1 MLNQQ
6 CLLCLFMNVY
16 SIFLHLHCPPSRC
29 TCCSCP
35 FCRSLPWLCRT
46 PPHSAPYSPTRWCL
60 VQWYFMHWG
69 NMMQW
74 YVNHGGIS
82 WINMQLSCKA
92 SDFVQFLKPCGF
104 WWFCICSSAR
114 LKELEP
120 KWMRPPFWRSSSPTC
135 KGSDLRLFKTNF
147 LLLRQS
153 RNCRKRSRIDC
164 WLICWFSQVAWNIF
178 TNGKQ
183 TLGLNLSERFSIT
196 DNALIHMKVTKVL
209 CLILNQNLKNPSL
222 NPQPLFTVAW
232 HGRHENGPEWDN
244 PDVQV
249 QASFPDQVPRSLN
262 NQEQDIFSQTR
273 RLPTEDQPRRRRHPK
288 YPQLVQ
294 QVLKDIALRSFLIF
308 EIISADGIFL
318 NHLSQDI
325 RGTNSSA
332 VWRFF

>member
-1 MLNQQ
+1 MLSPQ
-6 CLLCLFMNVY
+6 CLLCLVMNVY

-135 KGSDLRLFKTNF
+135 NLSDLRLFKTNF

-153 RNCRKRSRIDC
+153 RNCLKRSTID
-164 WLICWFSQVAWNIF
+164 L
-178 TNGKQ
+178 
-183 TLGLNLSERFSIT
+183 
-196 DNALIHMKVTKVL
+196 
-209 CLILNQNLKNPSL
+209 LILSGGL
-222 NPQPLFTVAW
+222 
-232 HGRHENGPEWDN
+232 E
-244 PDVQV
+244 
-249 QASFPDQVPRSLN
+249 
-262 NQEQDIFSQTR
+262 
-273 RLPTEDQPRRRRHPK
+273 
-288 YPQLVQ
+288 
-294 QVLKDIALRSFLIF
+294 
-308 EIISADGIFL
+308 
-318 NHLSQDI
+318 HLHKWK
-325 RGTNSSA
+325 TNSWTEPLWAVFHHGQRPDPHEGDKSA
-332 VWRFF
+332 LLDP